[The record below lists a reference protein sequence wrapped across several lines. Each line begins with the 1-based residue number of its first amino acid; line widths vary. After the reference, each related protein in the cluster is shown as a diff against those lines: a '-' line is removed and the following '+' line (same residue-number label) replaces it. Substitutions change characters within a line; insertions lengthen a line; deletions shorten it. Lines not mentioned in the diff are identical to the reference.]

1 MKHSLQAWRDFLT
14 RYIAVFRSVWSV
26 RAQLD
31 PPVRSADEAAFLPA
45 QLELVET
52 PVSPAPGWA
61 MGIIIALFV
70 VALLWAIFGKLD
82 IVAVAPGKTV
92 LGGRTKIIQPLEAA
106 VVRSI
111 RVTDGQFV
119 RAGDLLIE
127 LDSSGTAADQH
138 KASEAL
144 SSAQG
149 SQARY
154 RALLQALDTGGEPV
168 PFTFKPGTPE
178 EIETE
183 NRLATSEYRTFL
195 TKRDSLDSQLAQRL
209 AELATTREMIV
220 HLQEGAALTQARSRD
235 LEELVKKKYISRH
248 DFLTVKQAQLAAER
262 DLAQQQSRVHELA
275 AAIATQRNERAS
287 LIADFRRQ
295 GVDGLRQS
303 AAQGAQYAQD
313 VDKAERRNQL
323 MRLVAPVAGTVQQL
337 AIHTVGG
344 IVTPAQALLAI
355 VPRDDMLEV
364 EATVL
369 NKDIGF
375 VRAGQEVVVKVES
388 FPYTRYG
395 TLTGSLIS
403 VSHDAAQDE
412 KLGLVYPARFRL
424 SRTSL
429 MVDGTR
435 VRLSA
440 GMNLSVE
447 IKTGKR
453 RVIDYLLSPL
463 KAHSTESMRER

>member
-1 MKHSLQAWRDFLT
+1 
-14 RYIAVFRSVWSV
+14 
-26 RAQLD
+26 
-31 PPVRSADEAAFLPA
+31 
-45 QLELVET
+45 
-52 PVSPAPGWA
+52 
-61 MGIIIALFV
+61 MGLIIALFV
-70 VALLWAIFGKLD
+70 VALLWACFGKLD

-92 LGGRTKIIQPLEAA
+92 LGGRTKVIQPLEAA

-111 RVTDGQFV
+111 KVIDGQFV
-119 RAGDLLIE
+119 KAGQLLIE
-127 LDSSGTAADQH
+127 LDSSGTVADEN

-149 SQARY
+149 SEARY
-154 RALLQALDTGGEPV
+154 RALLKALDTGKEPE
-168 PFTFKPGTPE
+168 PFTFTPAGPE
-178 EIETE
+178 EIQTE
-183 NRLATSEYRTFL
+183 NRLALSEYRNFVV
-195 TKRDSLDSQLAQRL
+195 KRESLDSQLAQRQ

-220 HLQEGAALTQARSRD
+220 HLRESAELAQSRSHD
-235 LEELVKKKYISRH
+235 LEALIEKQFISRH
-248 DFLTVKQAQLAAER
+248 DFLTAKQAQVGAER
-262 DLAQQQSRVHELA
+262 DLAQQQSRIFELS
-275 AAIATQRNERAS
+275 AAIATQRSERSS
-287 LIADFRRQ
+287 LVADFRRQ
-295 GVDGLRQS
+295 SVDGLRQS
-303 AAQGAQYAQD
+303 AAQGAQYAED

-323 MRLVAPVAGTVQQL
+323 MRLVAPVSGTVQQL
-337 AIHTVGG
+337 AVHTVGG
-344 IVTPAQALLAI
+344 IVTPAQPLLAI

-375 VRAGQEVVVKVES
+375 VHAGQDVVVKVES

-395 TLTGSLIS
+395 TLNGKVVT

-412 KLGLVYPARFRL
+412 KLGLVYSARVRL
-424 SRTSL
+424 DRNTL
-429 MVDGTR
+429 VIDGTP

-463 KAHSTESMRER
+463 KAHSSEALRER